1 LCFQRCGEVTIQ
13 YRKAIVLLSG
23 GLDSTT
29 ALYIARNEGFGI
41 NPLSFRYGQQH
52 KRELES
58 AKVIA
63 RDAGAANHVIITLDP
78 RLFEGSALTG
88 SEAVPENR
96 SPAEMAGKIP
106 STYVPAR
113 NTVFL
118 SMALAYAEVINS
130 HDIFIGVNA
139 LDYSGYPDCRPEYI
153 AAFQRLAELATRDA
167 VEGNPARI
175 HAPLLNMT
183 KAEIIGR
190 GLELGVDYSQTFS
203 CYNPDSDG
211 KACGRCDACVLR
223 LNGFRENGMD
233 DPASYSNR
241 KFHG

>member
-1 LCFQRCGEVTIQ
+1 M
-13 YRKAIVLLSG
+13 
-23 GLDSTT
+23 
-29 ALYIARNEGFGI
+29 YIARNEGFKI
-41 NPLSFRYGQQH
+41 HALSFRYGQQH
-52 KRELES
+52 TRELES

-63 RDAGAANHVIITLDP
+63 RDAGAANHVTISLDP

-96 SPAEMAGKIP
+96 SLAEMAGEIP
-106 STYVPAR
+106 PTYVPAR

-118 SMALAYAEVINS
+118 SMALAYAEVIDS
-130 HDIFIGVNA
+130 RDIYIGVNA
-139 LDYSGYPDCRPEYI
+139 IDYSGYPDCRPEYI
-153 AAFQRLAELATRDA
+153 MAFQKLAELATRDA

-190 GLELGVDYSQTFS
+190 GIELGVDYTRTLS

-211 KACGRCDACVLR
+211 KACGKCDACILR
-223 LNGFRENGMD
+223 LKGFKENGMN
-233 DPASYSNR
+233 DPASYSKGSFRDNV
-241 KFHG
+241 